1 MDPLYLDIL
10 YLALA
15 VGILWKCA
23 DWFVEGA
30 VALARKMAVPQMLV
44 GLVIVSITTTSPE
57 LMASVM
63 AALRGMPAV
72 ALGNAVGSVIVDAS
86 LALGLAAVLAS
97 TPLLADRHLF
107 RVSACMLMLVIPL
120 SFVMCLDGTLAR
132 ADGAIL
138 LGIYAAYV
146 VVSYVLVRRRP
157 AEAAIELSVP
167 DVDVVHLSGAR
178 VAALFFGGFLG
189 VLGGSHL
196 LLEGALGIAERAGL
210 SPVVVGL
217 TVVAIGTSMPEI
229 ATCVASA
236 IKKHSGIGL
245 GNILGADILNICW
258 VAGLSSIANPL
269 HAERQVIFIMYPAV
283 VIIVGA
289 MLMMLRRDYSLK
301 RWNGAVLLLLFI
313 GYMLVLFLVAP
324 PGQAVTTPAPLP

>member
-1 MDPLYLDIL
+1 MDPLYKDIL
-10 YLALA
+10 FLVLA

-23 DWFVEGA
+23 DWFVGGA

-97 TPLLADRHLF
+97 TPLLADKHLF
-107 RVSACMLMLVIPL
+107 RVSAGMLMIVIPL

-138 LGIYAAYV
+138 LAIYGTYV
-146 VVSYVLVRRRP
+146 VVSYVMVRRRP
-157 AEAAIELSVP
+157 AGTAIEIEVP

-196 LLEGALGIAERAGL
+196 LSRGR
-210 SPVVVGL
+210 
-217 TVVAIGTSMPEI
+217 
-229 ATCVASA
+229 
-236 IKKHSGIGL
+236 
-245 GNILGADILNICW
+245 
-258 VAGLSSIANPL
+258 
-269 HAERQVIFIMYPAV
+269 
-283 VIIVGA
+283 
-289 MLMMLRRDYSLK
+289 
-301 RWNGAVLLLLFI
+301 
-313 GYMLVLFLVAP
+313 
-324 PGQAVTTPAPLP
+324 